1 MNVLGVDCCRAGWLG
16 AVLADDELEVV
27 VAADVRS
34 LLEGAGAVEVVGV
47 DMPIGLPDSGPRQ
60 ADLLAR
66 ALLPR
71 ERKSSVFPAPTRA
84 ACAEVT
90 HAEASAANRLATG
103 GTGIS
108 IQAFGLVP
116 KILEV
121 DELVRSRPAYAVIE
135 VHPDLSFATLDPD
148 VVTGSKK
155 TAEGQAARAGALRA
169 QGARLPPL
177 VRGRGY
183 GVDDLLDACVAAWT
197 AAKYAAGGAESL
209 PDPPERF
216 RDGIDAAIW
225 H

>member
-1 MNVLGVDCCRAGWLG
+1 MRVLGVDSCTTGWIG
-16 AVLADDELEVV
+16 AVLSEDGRIAVRV
-27 VAADVRS
+27 SYDVRS
-34 LLEGAGAVEVVGV
+34 LTAQAAVSVVGV

-60 ADLLAR
+60 ADLQAR

-71 ERKSSVFPAPTRA
+71 ARKPSVFPAPTRA

-90 HAEASAANRLATG
+90 HAEASAANRAATG

-121 DELVRSRPAYAVIE
+121 DALVRSRPAYAVVE
-135 VHPDLSFATLDPD
+135 VHPEVSFASIDPE
-148 VVTGSKK
+148 VVVASKK
-155 TAEGQAARAGALRA
+155 TADGQHRRAEALRSV
-169 QGARLPPL
+169 GLRIPPPARGP
-177 VRGRGY
+177 GY

-197 AAKYAAGGAESL
+197 AARYARGEAEPL
-209 PDPPERF
+209 PDPPEVF
-216 RDGIDAAIW
+216 GDGIPAAIW